1 MHLIKKLLAKYTAF
15 IWSILRPLGS
25 WGVFGVAF
33 LDSAAYG
40 IPLDPVVASYVY
52 ANHKLAPLYI
62 AMAAAGSALGSLII
76 YAIGKKGGEL
86 LLEKRVGK
94 ARLERLRDR
103 FERQEF
109 FALLVPSML
118 PPPTPFKLF
127 VLCAGVFEMRVALFL
142 IAIFLGRF
150 ARFLLLGFLTIQYG
164 PQIIGLTIR
173 ILREHIV
180 LLLIALVALALV
192 VWLTIRSRKLVVAAK
207 DETEDES
214 VA

>member
-1 MHLIKKLLAKYTAF
+1 LHLIKKLLAKYTAF

-40 IPLDPVVASYVY
+40 IPLDPVVAGYVY
-52 ANHKLAPLYI
+52 VRPAGIWLFAF
-62 AMAAAGSALGSLII
+62 MAAAGSALGSLVP
-76 YAIGKKGGEL
+76 YAIGRAGGEL
-86 LLEKRVGK
+86 LLLKHIDRHK
-94 ARLERLRDR
+94 LERMRDR
-103 FERQEF
+103 FESQEF
-109 FALLVPSML
+109 WAMAIPSIL

-142 IAIFLGRF
+142 IAIFVGRF

-164 PQIIGLTIR
+164 PQIVGLTMR
-173 ILREHIV
+173 ILREHVV
-180 LLLIALVALALV
+180 LLLIALVALGLV
-192 VWLTIRSRKLVVAAK
+192 LWLTIRSRRLAVETK
-207 DETEDES
+207 DEAEDES

>member
-1 MHLIKKLLAKYTAF
+1 LHLIKKLLAKYTAF

-40 IPLDPVVASYVY
+40 IPLDPVVAGYVY
-52 ANHKLAPLYI
+52 VRPAGIWLFAF
-62 AMAAAGSALGSLII
+62 MAAAGSALGSLVP
-76 YAIGKKGGEL
+76 YAIGRAGGEL
-86 LLEKRVGK
+86 LLLKHIDRHK
-94 ARLERLRDR
+94 LERMRDR
-103 FERQEF
+103 FESQEF
-109 FALLVPSML
+109 WAMAIPSIL

-142 IAIFLGRF
+142 IAIFVGRF

-164 PQIIGLTIR
+164 PQIVGLTMH
-173 ILREHIV
+173 ILREHVV
-180 LLLIALVALALV
+180 LLLIALVALGLV
-192 VWLTIRSRKLVVAAK
+192 LWLTIRSRRLVV
-207 DETEDES
+207 ETKEEAEDES

>member
-1 MHLIKKLLAKYTAF
+1 LHLIKKLLAKYTAF

-40 IPLDPVVASYVY
+40 IPLDPVVAGYIYVRP
-52 ANHKLAPLYI
+52 AGIWLFAF
-62 AMAAAGSALGSLII
+62 MAAAGSALGSLVP
-76 YAIGKKGGEL
+76 YAIGRAGGEL
-86 LLEKRVGK
+86 LLLKRIDRHK
-94 ARLERLRDR
+94 LERLRGR
-103 FERQEF
+103 FESQEF
-109 FALLVPSML
+109 WEMAIPSIL

-142 IAIFLGRF
+142 IAVFVGRF

-164 PQIIGLTIR
+164 PQIVGLTMR

-180 LLLIALVALALV
+180 LLLIALVALGLV
-192 VWLTIRSRKLVVAAK
+192 IWLTIRSRKLVVEGK
-207 DETEDES
+207 DEAEDES

>member
-1 MHLIKKLLAKYTAF
+1 LHLIKKLLAKYTAF

-40 IPLDPVVASYVY
+40 IPLDPVVAGYVY
-52 ANHKLAPLYI
+52 VRPAGIWLFAF
-62 AMAAAGSALGSLII
+62 MAAAGSALGSLVP
-76 YAIGKKGGEL
+76 YAIGRAGGEL
-86 LLEKRVGK
+86 LLLKHIDRHK
-94 ARLERLRDR
+94 LERMRDR
-103 FERQEF
+103 FESQEF
-109 FALLVPSML
+109 WAMAIPSIL

-142 IAIFLGRF
+142 IAIFVGRF

-164 PQIIGLTIR
+164 PQIVGLTMR
-173 ILREHIV
+173 ILREHVV
-180 LLLIALVALALV
+180 LLLIALVALGLV
-192 VWLTIRSRKLVVAAK
+192 LWLTIRSRRLVVETK
-207 DETEDES
+207 DEAEDES

>member
-1 MHLIKKLLAKYTAF
+1 LHLIKKLLAKYTAF
-15 IWSILRPLGS
+15 IWSILKPLGS

-40 IPLDPVVASYVY
+40 IPLDPVVAGYIYVRP
-52 ANHKLAPLYI
+52 AGIWLFAF
-62 AMAAAGSALGSLII
+62 MAAAGSALGSLVP
-76 YAIGKKGGEL
+76 YAIGRAGGEL
-86 LLEKRVGK
+86 LLLKHIDRHK
-94 ARLERLRDR
+94 LERMRDR
-103 FERQEF
+103 FESQEF
-109 FALLVPSML
+109 WAMAIPSIL

-142 IAIFLGRF
+142 IAVFVGRF

-164 PQIIGLTIR
+164 PQIVGLTMR

-180 LLLIALVALALV
+180 LLLIALVALGLV
-192 VWLTIRSRKLVVAAK
+192 LWLTIRSRKLVVETK
-207 DETEDES
+207 DEAEDES